1 MPKVLNH
8 PMNYRTNDRDQ
19 LLSASLDGEL
29 SPGDEARLAALVDQD
44 AASRRDLQTLAY
56 TRQLL
61 AETPRVPVPRA
72 FTLNESMAGVRSPQR
87 AGWLAWLQP
96 MHLRLAAA
104 MVAVLLLVFVVGD
117 VSTQWRLVG
126 DGPSSAL
133 VAPSGGLAPDQGDPT
148 GILAA
153 KTATT
158 ESGVQSQTTFLSL
171 PPATLLALE
180 IGLAVLLLLLL
191 AASWRLGRL

>member
-1 MPKVLNH
+1 
-8 PMNYRTNDRDQ
+8 MNFRTEDRDQ
-19 LLSASLDGEL
+19 LLSAYLDGQT
-29 SPGDEARLAALVDQD
+29 SPREQARVAALLDD
-44 AASRRDLQTLAY
+44 DPAARRDLQALTY

-72 FTLNESMAGVRSPQR
+72 FTLNESMAGVGRPER
-87 AGWLAWLQP
+87 ARWLAWLQP
-96 MHLRLAAA
+96 THLRLAAA
-104 MVAVLLLVFVVGD
+104 MMAVLLVVFVAGD
-117 VSTQWRLVG
+117 FGTRWQASSHA
-126 DGPSSAL
+126 PASAL

-158 ESGVQSQTTFLSL
+158 AADAASPATFLGL

-180 IGLAVLLLLLL
+180 VGLTVLLLLLL
-191 AASWRLGRL
+191 AASWRVTRV

>member
-1 MPKVLNH
+1 
-8 PMNYRTNDRDQ
+8 MNFRTNDLDQ

-29 SPGDEARLAALVDQD
+29 SSQDKERVAVLVEQDPLA
-44 AASRRDLQTLAY
+44 RRDLQTLTY

-72 FTLNESMAGVRSPQR
+72 FTLNESLAGMGRPQR

-96 MHLRLAAA
+96 AHLRLAAA
-104 MVAVLLLVFVVGD
+104 MIAVLLVVLVAGD
-117 VSTQWRLVG
+117 FGTRWQTGSHAA
-126 DGPSSAL
+126 SSAL
-133 VAPSGGLAPDQGDPT
+133 VAPSGGLAADQGDPT

-153 KTATT
+153 KTPTSDPAA
-158 ESGVQSQTTFLSL
+158 SRSATFLAL

-180 IGLAVLLLLLL
+180 VGLAVLLLLLL
-191 AASWRLGRL
+191 AASWRLSRL

>member
-1 MPKVLNH
+1 
-8 PMNYRTNDRDQ
+8 MNFRTDDRDQ
-19 LLSASLDGEL
+19 LLSAYLDGQVSSAEQ
-29 SPGDEARLAALVDQD
+29 ARVAALLDGD
-44 AASRRDLQTLAY
+44 PATRRDLQALAY

-72 FTLNESMAGVRSPQR
+72 FTLNESMAGVRRPEH

-104 MVAVLLLVFVVGD
+104 MMAVMLLVLMTGD
-117 VSTQWRLVG
+117 LGMRWQLAG
-126 DGPSSAL
+126 DGPTSAL
-133 VAPSGGLAPDQGDPT
+133 VAPSGGLTPDQGDPT

-158 ESGVQSQTTFLSL
+158 EADAASPASFLGL
-171 PPATLLALE
+171 APATLLALE
-180 IGLAVLLLLLL
+180 VGLAVLLLLLL
-191 AASWRLGRL
+191 AASWRMTRA

>member
-1 MPKVLNH
+1 MKL
-8 PMNYRTNDRDQ
+8 RTDDREQ
-19 LLSASLDGEL
+19 LLSAYLDGRL
-29 SPGDEARLAALVDQD
+29 SSGQNERVVAWLDED
-44 AASRRDLQTLAY
+44 AAARNDLRALTY

-72 FTLNESMAGVRSPQR
+72 FTLNESMVGVRSPQR

-96 MHLRLAAA
+96 AHLRLAAA
-104 MVAVLLLVFVVGD
+104 LVAVLLLVVLAGD
-117 VSTQWRLVG
+117 LGIGWQTAGGEQ
-126 DGPSSAL
+126 SSAL

-158 ESGVQSQTTFLSL
+158 EEAAQSPATFLGQS
-171 PPATLLALE
+171 PAVVLALE
-180 IGLAVLLLLLL
+180 AGLVILLLLLL
-191 AASWRLGRL
+191 AASWRMART